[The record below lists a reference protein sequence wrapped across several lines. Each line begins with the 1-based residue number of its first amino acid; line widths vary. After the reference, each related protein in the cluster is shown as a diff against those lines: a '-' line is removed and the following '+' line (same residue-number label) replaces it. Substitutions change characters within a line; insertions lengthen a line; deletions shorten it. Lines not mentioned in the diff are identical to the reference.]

1 MSDFSVIEWAA
12 AAFIVLGIG
21 FMLVGSIGVIR
32 LPDFYSR
39 THAASKT
46 DTLGILLVIVGLMI
60 LEGFTINMG
69 KLAFVLIFVALANP
83 IGSHALARAA
93 MESGLK
99 PLLFRKEEWDGTSVI
114 ADSEGAGAKLTSG
127 AELASGAG
135 AAGGEGAGSAS
146 GDMPAKSRKG
156 VTAGPKKQKKNGQTD
171 DKSKGDSV

>member
-1 MSDFSVIEWAA
+1 MMSDFTVLEWIS

-21 FMLVGSIGVIR
+21 FMLIGSVGVIR

-114 ADSEGAGAKLTSG
+114 AATSADSVADSSADSVAATSADSKKPSKG
-127 AELASGAG
+127 SKSKQSPSG
-135 AAGGEGAGSAS
+135 GSA
-146 GDMPAKSRKG
+146 
-156 VTAGPKKQKKNGQTD
+156 
-171 DKSKGDSV
+171 

>member
-1 MSDFSVIEWAA
+1 MSDFTVLEWISAV
-12 AAFIVLGIG
+12 FIVLGIG
-21 FMLVGSIGVIR
+21 FMLIGSIGVIR

-114 ADSEGAGAKLTSG
+114 ADSKKPSIGKKSKQSPSG
-127 AELASGAG
+127 
-135 AAGGEGAGSAS
+135 GSA
-146 GDMPAKSRKG
+146 
-156 VTAGPKKQKKNGQTD
+156 
-171 DKSKGDSV
+171 

>member
-1 MSDFSVIEWAA
+1 MSDFTVLEWISAV
-12 AAFIVLGIG
+12 FIVLGIG
-21 FMLVGSIGVIR
+21 FMLIGSIGVIR

-114 ADSEGAGAKLTSG
+114 ADSKKPSIGKSKQSPSG
-127 AELASGAG
+127 
-135 AAGGEGAGSAS
+135 GSA
-146 GDMPAKSRKG
+146 
-156 VTAGPKKQKKNGQTD
+156 
-171 DKSKGDSV
+171 

>member
-1 MSDFSVIEWAA
+1 MSDFTVLEWISAV
-12 AAFIVLGIG
+12 FIVLGIG
-21 FMLVGSIGVIR
+21 FMLIGSIGVIR

-99 PLLFRKEEWDGTSVI
+99 PLLFRKEEWNGTSVI
-114 ADSEGAGAKLTSG
+114 ADSKKPSIGKKSKQSPSG
-127 AELASGAG
+127 
-135 AAGGEGAGSAS
+135 GSA
-146 GDMPAKSRKG
+146 
-156 VTAGPKKQKKNGQTD
+156 
-171 DKSKGDSV
+171 

>member
-1 MSDFSVIEWAA
+1 MSDFTILEWIS

-21 FMLVGSIGVIR
+21 FMLIGSIGVIR

-93 MESGLK
+93 MDSGLK

-114 ADSEGAGAKLTSG
+114 ADSKKPSIGKKSKQSPSG
-127 AELASGAG
+127 
-135 AAGGEGAGSAS
+135 GSA
-146 GDMPAKSRKG
+146 
-156 VTAGPKKQKKNGQTD
+156 
-171 DKSKGDSV
+171 

>member
-1 MSDFSVIEWAA
+1 MGDFSVIEWAA

-114 ADSEGAGAKLTSG
+114 ADSEGADAGLTSG
-127 AELASGAG
+127 AELSSGAG
-135 AAGGEGAGSAS
+135 AAGG
-146 GDMPAKSRKG
+146 DMPANSRKD

-171 DKSKGDSV
+171 DKSKGDSA

>member
-1 MSDFSVIEWAA
+1 MGDFSVIEWAA

-93 MESGLK
+93 KSGLK

-114 ADSEGAGAKLTSG
+114 ADSEGAGAG
-127 AELASGAG
+127 LASGAG
-135 AAGGEGAGSAS
+135 AAGG
-146 GDMPAKSRKG
+146 DMPANLRKD

-171 DKSKGDSV
+171 DKSKGDSA